1 MSKQPIRTYQRKT
14 AKKPFV
20 SLLALS
26 AISSEKYNSVENDHF
41 DKSGTYNNSLNH
53 DPFETT
59 FDRIAKGAVVP
70 PMPLDIN
77 KNDSW
82 KGSSSDSDIN
92 DVTNIKSL
100 KHTSNLFMYNSIPSP
115 TYVSHK
121 VAHKRRKQKGC
132 EPEISTR
139 ILPKRIRVMSIKN
152 KMQPG
157 KAQELK
163 RQVNKI
169 QKKKMLKDE
178 FKSSRVCN
186 GQVSHLNS
194 NTMDNLKEASYKNG
208 ISHDNN
214 YKHLHQNA
222 LKINKR
228 ITLQNKSIRTSD
240 SITDFKQIANY
251 QQIIK
256 PCFVKLNTCAVQN
269 YTLNREEIA
278 ENKQDILHSVKCLYT
293 DTLQTDK
300 DVSKTQNIIS
310 RSVST
315 EYNDFGNFKHKS
327 VKQCSVAICDNIVK
341 DWYVLKS
348 KRNMKNTINI
358 SDKSNILHLV
368 FHNSSEIIPNCNKS
382 IEFAPYDTKKI
393 KNSFVKVERLKIE
406 EFIKKNGTV
415 SNKKKQNLASSTPIG
430 KQVKPSTNLINFSP
444 INSNIYDK
452 LHWSHECSLVTTK
465 ENISNIDRKDSRSL
479 MSECYK
485 LDPAEIQE
493 QQTQVLLSQK
503 SQMSTD
509 SALKNE
515 ITSYKDNTHTVTQ
528 KYETK
533 CNVEIPY
540 SLNVSAA
547 STNQSRSLFDDT
559 AYNHLAKGTN
569 KDNIKER
576 CFSDALACKF
586 AKISKADS
594 SVDLCL
600 EQKQLLSDNEQADA
614 SSRYIPSKVCITFR
628 DLDNDMHMRQRIN
641 AVETVHENLKDETV
655 DISKHSVLGKSQD
668 NMVDACPFTRL
679 QDPIRIGR
687 RIQYPKWHLSMSNIS
702 NRIGRRIQYPK
713 WHLSMSNISNS
724 LNNEATQSNNEI
736 FCCVATDKDFSN
748 VQLAYNSERSAERS
762 KNVINSSFDHSES
775 FNCATQYNSTNKQIE
790 KSVFLKPGKYWAR
803 SLSILNN
810 INNGSDLDK
819 LSIGKGKK
827 WRHSVRNILDMQKR
841 GIFQSCLKKG
851 KNDTDLSSDR
861 LNASN
866 VSPFDSNS
874 CKEFNVTNYTR
885 FSKRISVRVV
895 LNNTSIKRDIKDT
908 PFLEA
913 FGITTEKSPNLKLS
927 YQEESLIHDDR
938 IISSST
944 IARDVVLQKCSQNC
958 YMSFA
963 DRFPDS
969 YLEHCCKIGE
979 GVYGEVF
986 LYEYDGKKSVIKII
1000 PIENE
1005 QLVNGEQQK
1014 KFSEI
1019 LSEIMIAKELD
1030 DLKLN
1035 ATYKT
1040 NGFVEVK
1047 NISCIKGKYPE
1058 KLIELWNIYD
1068 NNKTSDND
1076 CPSMFGENQ
1085 LYIALELGHGG
1096 EDLEAFVFQTAEEAY
1111 ALFLQIALAL
1121 AIAEKALEFEHRDLH
1136 WGNVLVSR
1144 TKEPYI
1150 YYNLGGREVKFPSKG
1165 VKVSIIDFT
1174 LSRMLYQGCCIY
1186 NDLALDPALFTA
1198 HGEYQFEIY
1207 RLMRDKIQNNW
1218 RKFEPYTNVLW
1229 LHYILDKMI
1238 TVVRYKRKNL
1248 KVHKH
1253 TVIKLKD
1260 FKDTILN
1267 YDSAYDFKSI
1277 IANYKRKMECTEEDW
1292 SVECSDDEKY
1302 EVDEKHKWNIKAED
1316 IVSLIEGLE
1325 VNNCVLELEWKCPGR
1340 RGPSPVPSNNLQQ
1353 ELESPEYKTEE
1364 KSDFDF
1370 MDEMSSPRLPV
1381 RRIGESTPKG
1391 SAKKK
1396 IASFNGV
1403 ISTML
1408 RHRRLEQQEINSSP
1422 KKIES
1427 PRLKPHPT

>member
-26 AISSEKYNSVENDHF
+26 AISSEKYNSVENNHF

-139 ILPKRIRVMSIKN
+139 ILPKRTRVMSIKN
-152 KMQPG
+152 KTQPG

-169 QKKKMLKDE
+169 QKKKMLKDK

-222 LKINKR
+222 LEIDKR

-278 ENKQDILHSVKCLYT
+278 ENKQDTLHSVKCLYT

-368 FHNSSEIIPNCNKS
+368 SHNSSEIIPNCNKS

-415 SNKKKQNLASSTPIG
+415 SNEKKQNLASSTPIG

-465 ENISNIDRKDSRSL
+465 EDISNIDRKDSRSL

-540 SLNVSAA
+540 SLNVSAV

-628 DLDNDMHMRQRIN
+628 DLDNDMHMRQKYDSEFQKNYNTKIN
-641 AVETVHENLKDETV
+641 AAETVHENLKDETV

-702 NRIGRRIQYPK
+702 N
-713 WHLSMSNISNS
+713 S

-748 VQLAYNSERSAERS
+748 VQLAYNSERS

-913 FGITTEKSPNLKLS
+913 FGITTEKSPSLKLS

-1058 KLIELWNIYD
+1058 KLVELWNIYD

-1253 TVIKLKD
+1253 TVIKLKN

-1267 YDSAYDFKSI
+1267 YDSAYDF
-1277 IANYKRKMECTEEDW
+1277 
-1292 SVECSDDEKY
+1292 V
-1302 EVDEKHKWNIKAED
+1302 
-1316 IVSLIEGLE
+1316 
-1325 VNNCVLELEWKCPGR
+1325 
-1340 RGPSPVPSNNLQQ
+1340 
-1353 ELESPEYKTEE
+1353 
-1364 KSDFDF
+1364 
-1370 MDEMSSPRLPV
+1370 
-1381 RRIGESTPKG
+1381 
-1391 SAKKK
+1391 
-1396 IASFNGV
+1396 
-1403 ISTML
+1403 
-1408 RHRRLEQQEINSSP
+1408 INSNSVVY
-1422 KKIES
+1422 
-1427 PRLKPHPT
+1427 L